1 MKKNYLVKKTM
12 AKSEI
17 LAEAKKI
24 RKQIISLKKTLRKIK
39 AKAKPVAIRAWKL
52 YDELDKKGK
61 YDTKQKW
68 LSKIVTDLEYWQ
80 DADHEI
86 KLLIQ
91 SF

>member
-1 MKKNYLVKKTM
+1 MKKPMTKT
-12 AKSEI
+12 EI

-39 AKAKPVAIRAWKL
+39 AKAKPVAVRAWKL
-52 YDELDKKGK
+52 NEELDKKGK

-68 LSKIVTDLEYWQ
+68 LSKLMTDLGFWQ
-80 DADHEI
+80 DADYEI

>member
-1 MKKNYLVKKTM
+1 MKKNYLAKKTM
-12 AKSEI
+12 SKPEI

-24 RKQIISLKKTLRKIK
+24 RKQINRLKKTLRKIK
-39 AKAKPVAIRAWKL
+39 AKAKPVALRAWKL
-52 YDELDKKGK
+52 SEELDKKGK

-68 LSKIVTDLEYWQ
+68 LSKLIVDLGFWQ

-86 KLLIQ
+86 KLLIE

>member
-1 MKKNYLVKKTM
+1 MKKPMTKT
-12 AKSEI
+12 EI

-39 AKAKPVAIRAWKL
+39 AKAKPVALRAWKL
-52 YDELDKKGK
+52 SEELDKKGK

-68 LSKIVTDLEYWQ
+68 LSKLVADLGFWQ

>member
-12 AKSEI
+12 TKPEI

-39 AKAKPVAIRAWKL
+39 AKAKPVAVRAWKL
-52 YDELDKKGK
+52 SEELDKNGR

-68 LSKIVTDLEYWQ
+68 LNKLIIDLDYWQ

-86 KLLIQ
+86 KLLIE

>member
-1 MKKNYLVKKTM
+1 MKKPMTKT
-12 AKSEI
+12 EI

-39 AKAKPVAIRAWKL
+39 AKAKPVAVRAWKL
-52 YDELDKKGK
+52 NEELDQSGK

-68 LSKIVTDLEYWQ
+68 LSKLMIDLGYWQ

>member
-1 MKKNYLVKKTM
+1 MKKPMTKT
-12 AKSEI
+12 EI

-39 AKAKPVAIRAWKL
+39 AKAKPVAVRAWKL
-52 YDELDKKGK
+52 NEELDKKGK
-61 YDTKQKW
+61 YDTNQKW
-68 LSKIVTDLEYWQ
+68 LARLMTDLDYWQ

>member
-1 MKKNYLVKKTM
+1 MKKPMTKT
-12 AKSEI
+12 EI

-39 AKAKPVAIRAWKL
+39 AKAKPDAIRAWKL
-52 YDELDKKGK
+52 NEELDKKGK

-68 LSKIVTDLEYWQ
+68 LSKLMTDLGFWQ

>member
-1 MKKNYLVKKTM
+1 MKKPMTKT
-12 AKSEI
+12 EI

-39 AKAKPVAIRAWKL
+39 AKAKPVAVRAWKL
-52 YDELDKKGK
+52 NEELDKKGK
-61 YDTKQKW
+61 YATNEKW
-68 LSKIVTDLEYWQ
+68 LSKLMTDLDYWQ